1 MVSVRRAGERLY
13 PGIKFYSYKVV
24 KIIERGS
31 EFIYIVGKKEGGM
44 AQKFLGEFE
53 QMVLLALL
61 KLGDQAY
68 GASIRQLLDQQVGRD
83 VALGALY
90 STLERLEKKAMVT
103 SRMGEATPQ
112 RGGRPK
118 RYFDVTA
125 KGVQAL
131 KEVRQAMNTLW
142 QDVSIC
148 SGVCAYA

>member
-1 MVSVRRAGERLY
+1 
-13 PGIKFYSYKVV
+13 
-24 KIIERGS
+24 
-31 EFIYIVGKKEGGM
+31 M